1 MSESKKKLIITK
13 KKVSSN
19 TKLTKPTKTS
29 KDTIKQS
36 HNETISKSHSKS
48 RSKSLDKYTPPQNTD
63 IIHPKIWELP
73 NRKTYYNWV
82 LDTFGQYEIAN
93 PKKHKVYKK
102 RFSEH
107 FILSDVQR
115 LLRDYLQGESPVRG
129 ILLYLGL
136 GVGKTCTGVTI
147 SEAILNRKK
156 VLILSK
162 ANLKTNW
169 IKDIRNCG
177 SDYCKNYN
185 HWVFKSC
192 DTDEMRDFVKDMGI
206 PLDII
211 KKNNGVF
218 LVDFTKNESNYT
230 ELDSI
235 QREKLDQ
242 QLEATMNHRFEF
254 ESTDNPILWKK
265 LKQEDFNDKIIII
278 DEVHNIGNKMA
289 ANDINAMNWYNSLM
303 NAKNSKIVLLSG
315 TPIVNRIFEITKIF
329 NILRG
334 YMHVLEIRFKTT
346 FDTAI
351 DYSNIKYNLKKSKYI
366 DQIIVNQGK
375 KLIKVTKTPDNF
387 INSPDNKGLIY
398 KPEENITHDQF
409 KDMVNKIIQN
419 SGYKAVVDWQPHPE
433 TCFPEDEEQFNLIFY
448 NPELNKLKHIDLIR
462 RRIAGLTS
470 YYEYKDTSIYPKLLA
485 VNNVQVPMSEYVFS
499 NYERFRH
506 QELEKDRFMKRK
518 GDPEDD
524 DAQSSYRIASR
535 MACTFAF
542 PEEIGNPSDTK
553 KGEDNL
559 LFLEKVGER
568 FGSFGFR
575 MSQSDEM
582 KKDEI
587 DKKINEG
594 YLRVLEQDKSKYL
607 DITNGSLARYSP
619 KYLMMINNILK
630 QAPKGKL
637 VVYSQFN
644 NLVGLATFALALE
657 QTGKWVPFRIKKVN
671 KMWELDEREDE
682 KDKYKFVF
690 YTGNEDPE
698 IRDIYR
704 KILNSEWDLLS
715 TSCDKLVKKIKA
727 IHKNNYYGEVIKM
740 LMTNKTGSEGL
751 DLKEIRNIHIME
763 PYWNDVLIEQ
773 VIGRGVRKNSHI
785 RLPANERNV
794 EAFIYMSTI
803 TPDLVRK
810 ISYIDVRNDTYKYP
824 NAILPDKVNKVVTT
838 DEYIFLLANR
848 KKAIINEFQ
857 KLMKETA
864 FDCTLN
870 YKDNI
875 LEPSNKNLLCLDY
888 PTKNR
893 DDYLFTPAIT
903 DTIENLDIAQEK
915 IVTTKYQKI
924 RLKGIEYYESL
935 TPASDGKYYIYDE
948 SMVGRVRL
956 PKPVGEVKIVNG
968 KKQYL
973 IKAKK
978 NAKAKNKK

>member
-1 MSESKKKLIITK
+1 
-13 KKVSSN
+13 
-19 TKLTKPTKTS
+19 
-29 KDTIKQS
+29 
-36 HNETISKSHSKS
+36 
-48 RSKSLDKYTPPQNTD
+48 
-63 IIHPKIWELP
+63 
-73 NRKTYYNWV
+73 
-82 LDTFGQYEIAN
+82 
-93 PKKHKVYKK
+93 
-102 RFSEH
+102 
-107 FILSDVQR
+107 
-115 LLRDYLQGESPVRG
+115 
-129 ILLYLGL
+129 
-136 GVGKTCTGVTI
+136 
-147 SEAILNRKK
+147 
-156 VLILSK
+156 
-162 ANLKTNW
+162 
-169 IKDIRNCG
+169 
-177 SDYCKNYN
+177 
-185 HWVFKSC
+185 
-192 DTDEMRDFVKDMGI
+192 
-206 PLDII
+206 
-211 KKNNGVF
+211 
-218 LVDFTKNESNYT
+218 
-230 ELDSI
+230 
-235 QREKLDQ
+235 
-242 QLEATMNHRFEF
+242 
-254 ESTDNPILWKK
+254 
-265 LKQEDFNDKIIII
+265 
-278 DEVHNIGNKMA
+278 
-289 ANDINAMNWYNSLM
+289 
-303 NAKNSKIVLLSG
+303 
-315 TPIVNRIFEITKIF
+315 
-329 NILRG
+329 
-334 YMHVLEIRFKTT
+334 
-346 FDTAI
+346 
-351 DYSNIKYNLKKSKYI
+351 
-366 DQIIVNQGK
+366 
-375 KLIKVTKTPDNF
+375 
-387 INSPDNKGLIY
+387 
-398 KPEENITHDQF
+398 
-409 KDMVNKIIQN
+409 
-419 SGYKAVVDWQPHPE
+419 
-433 TCFPEDEEQFNLIFY
+433 
-448 NPELNKLKHIDLIR
+448 
-462 RRIAGLTS
+462 
-470 YYEYKDTSIYPKLLA
+470 
-485 VNNVQVPMSEYVFS
+485 
-499 NYERFRH
+499 
-506 QELEKDRFMKRK
+506 
-518 GDPEDD
+518 
-524 DAQSSYRIASR
+524 
-535 MACTFAF
+535 
-542 PEEIGNPSDTK
+542 
-553 KGEDNL
+553 
-559 LFLEKVGER
+559 
-568 FGSFGFR
+568 
-575 MSQSDEM
+575 
-582 KKDEI
+582 
-587 DKKINEG
+587 
-594 YLRVLEQDKSKYL
+594 
-607 DITNGSLARYSP
+607 
-619 KYLMMINNILK
+619 MMINNILK

-657 QTGKWVPFRIKKVN
+657 QTGKWAPFRIKKVN

-690 YTGNEDPE
+690 YTGNEDSE

-785 RLPANERNV
+785 RLPAHERNV

-824 NAILPDKVNKVVTT
+824 NAVLPDKVNKVVTT

-875 LEPSNKNLLCLDY
+875 LEPANKNLLCLDY